1 MICFYRW
8 MDSGSSAGVTDPQ
21 QGPEMPFAVASIPQQ
36 TLKQNNVIG
45 HSDGSTSQNRPKMN
59 LIIPK
64 ADCVNVSNIHNKQD
78 YDKIHNKNE
87 ENRRLLGNSGVSQ
100 RKIVVLPTLRQGAIV
115 PTNGVKQCPAVTVAE
130 CKDSM
135 NVSIPPSTDGDVA
148 KTEASKLQ
156 DNTGAWTTR
165 LRHPQLLQLQLSG
178 LEESIRAGHTLPLTV
193 SSLRSLKLDEANGHQ
208 PMITSPDP
216 AWRSSLCFSD
226 ASHVSVRSL
235 ASVGMGS
242 TDGRK
247 VTIRRVPTSPIELF
261 NIVNSPA

>member
-1 MICFYRW
+1 
-8 MDSGSSAGVTDPQ
+8 MDSGSSAGATDPQ
-21 QGPEMPFAVASIPQQ
+21 RGPEMPFAVASIPQQ

-45 HSDGSTSQNRPKMN
+45 HSDGSTSQNRPKLS

-64 ADCVNVSNIHNKQD
+64 ADSVNVSNIHNKQD
-78 YDKIHNKNE
+78 YDKIHSKNE

-100 RKIVVLPTLRQGAIV
+100 RKIVVVPTLRQGAV
-115 PTNGVKQCPAVTVAE
+115 VSTNGVKQCPAVTVAE

-135 NVSIPPSTDGDVA
+135 NVSVPPTTDGGVA
-148 KTEASKLQ
+148 KIEDSKLQ
-156 DNTGAWTTR
+156 DKTGAWSTG

-226 ASHVSVRSL
+226 GSHVSVRSL

-261 NIVNSPA
+261 NIVNSPT

>member
-1 MICFYRW
+1 
-8 MDSGSSAGVTDPQ
+8 MDSGSSAGATGPQ
-21 QGPEMPFAVASIPQQ
+21 RGPEMPFTVASIPQQ

-45 HSDGSTSQNRPKMN
+45 HSDGSTSHSPPK
-59 LIIPK
+59 LSLVIPK
-64 ADCVNVSNIHNKQD
+64 ADSVSVSSIHNKQD
-78 YDKIHNKNE
+78 YDNIHDKNE

-100 RKIVVLPTLRQGAIV
+100 RKIVVVPTLRQGAV
-115 PTNGVKQCPAVTVAE
+115 VSTNGAKQCPEGTVAE

-135 NVSIPPSTDGDVA
+135 NVSIPPATDGGVA
-148 KTEASKLQ
+148 KTEDSKLQ
-156 DNTGAWTTR
+156 DKTGAWTTR

-193 SSLRSLKLDEANGHQ
+193 SSLRSLKLDEANGRR

-216 AWRSSLCFSD
+216 AWMSSFCFTD
-226 ASHVSVRSL
+226 AASHVSVRSL

-261 NIVNSPA
+261 NIVNSPT